1 MKRIR
6 NVLIKTFVV
15 FIPVILVWVFL
26 AAFPAVYMDGEYSY
40 YTQCKDYRLGKT
52 DLPASDILILGD
64 SRAKSGLLPKEIS
77 DSCFSLAE
85 GGSTAVEAYFTLKDY
100 IEHMGVPKKVILSI
114 GSFHFTSFDGFWTR
128 SVYFDF
134 LSTEQAEEVL
144 RTAADLQETE
154 ALSAAGGSSIT
165 DLLEYKIKAP
175 TKYMSPLVHSFGEN
189 RKKINEEAYR
199 EMVVEKG
206 FKSFVSWWP
215 TSVEYDMEQYHTL
228 ATLDAFYRKI
238 IDLCTE
244 NGIELY
250 SVNTPLIADTF
261 AETKAVREDFSAYL
275 AQLKES
281 YPEDAFPLI
290 HIETELE
297 SYDSR
302 YFDDADH
309 LNPDGAARYTAEFKQ
324 KYFGKGGAS

>member
-1 MKRIR
+1 MKKIR
-6 NVLIKTFVV
+6 NVLIKTLVV

-52 DLPASDILILGD
+52 ELPASDILILGD
-64 SRAKSGLLPKEIS
+64 SRAKSALLPKELS

-100 IEHMGVPKKVILSI
+100 IAHMGVPKKVILSI
-114 GSFHFTSFDGFWTR
+114 GSFHFANFDGFWTR

-134 LSTEQAEEVL
+134 LSTSQAEEVI
-144 RTAADLQETE
+144 RTAKEFEESD
-154 ALSAAGGSSIT
+154 ALSAAGGSSLA
-165 DLLEYKIKAP
+165 DLLEYKIKSP

-199 EMVVEKG
+199 EMVSEKG

-215 TSVEYDMEQYHTL
+215 TSVEYDMEEYQTL
-228 ATLDAFYRKI
+228 ATLDAFYRKT
-238 IDLCTE
+238 IDLCVE

-250 SVNTPLIADTF
+250 AVNTPLIADTF
-261 AETKAVREDFSAYL
+261 EETKDVRDSFCAYL
-275 AQLKES
+275 QKLKED
-281 YPEDAFPLI
+281 YPETGFPLV

-297 SYDSR
+297 SYDGR

-309 LNPDGAARYTAEFKQ
+309 LNPDGAERYTAEFKQ
-324 KYFGKGGAS
+324 KYFGKGGTS